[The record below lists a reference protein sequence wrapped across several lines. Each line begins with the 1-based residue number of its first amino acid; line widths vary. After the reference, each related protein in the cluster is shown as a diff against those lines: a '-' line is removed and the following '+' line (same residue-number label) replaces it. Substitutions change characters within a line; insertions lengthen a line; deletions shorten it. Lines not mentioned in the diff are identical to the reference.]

1 MTEEI
6 WKDVVGYEGLYKVS
20 NLGNV
25 YSNYV
30 HRSLKQGNHRDG
42 YKFVILNKSGKS
54 KYMSVHRLVATAF
67 IPNQDNLPEV
77 NHKDEDKTNNCVD
90 NLEWCNYSYNATYN
104 DAHLK
109 RGLQLAIPVYAYD
122 RSGDLVYSFNSSREA
137 ARELKINSGNIIE
150 CCKAIGKTCRGFVWS
165 QEKLPKE
172 EVLKRFE
179 LNDKVRDVPIYEY
192 AKAKLSKKVN
202 QYDLDGNFIQ
212 SFSST
217 KEAGKQLKFSSSLI
231 AGVCRGN
238 HKQTHG
244 YVFKYA

>member
-6 WKDVVGYEGLYKVS
+6 WKDVVWYEGLYKVS

-42 YKFVILNKSGKS
+42 YKFVILNKNGKS

-67 IPNQDNLPEV
+67 ILNQDDLPEV

-122 RSGDLVYSFNSSREA
+122 RSGDLAYSFPSTREA
-137 ARELKINSGNIIE
+137 ERKLNMGGSNITM
-150 CCKAIGKTCRGFVWS
+150 CCKNIGRTCYGFVWS
-165 QEKLPKE
+165 RDKLSKE
-172 EVLKRFE
+172 EVLKRFA
-179 LNDKVRDVPIYEY
+179 LNDKMNKPLNER
-192 AKAKLSKKVN
+192 AKEKLSKQVN

-217 KEAGKQLKFSSSLI
+217 KEAGKQLNFSSSLI